1 MSIRRFDLEA
11 RGLARVVGE
20 LEARIL
26 EAVWELGRVT
36 VKDVTAQLGPDMH
49 LKTVMTVT
57 NRMVD
62 KALLVRERQGRAY
75 YYEAASDRESFMAQ
89 VVSRVLDGL
98 AADFGRP
105 TLAHFV
111 DAADPEQIA
120 ELEEALRKRRDGA
133 RASDTD

>member
-26 EAVWELGRVT
+26 ETVWELGRVT
-36 VKDVTAQLGPDMH
+36 VKDITAHLGPDAH

-57 NRMVD
+57 NRMAD
-62 KALLVRERQGRAY
+62 KGLLERERQGRAY
-75 YYEAASDRESFMAQ
+75 YYQAACDRESFMAQ
-89 VVSRVLDGL
+89 VVRRVLDGL
-98 AADFGRP
+98 VEDFGTP

-111 DAADPEQIA
+111 DLADAEQIA
-120 ELEEALRKRRDGA
+120 ELEAALRKRRGD
-133 RASDTD
+133 ASKP